1 MCSLQVSLLVSRPA
15 LRPGSDMTVTGH
27 RPHPLTEDGSQS
39 SHASATS
46 AIAAVD
52 HQVQS
57 APMSIEVE
65 AVQQVTDE
73 LVEACRRLL
82 PQLSSSAAPLG
93 ADDLARIADHQANTL
108 FVARSQGTIVGM
120 LTLVTF
126 PLQSGLRA
134 RIEDVVVDQDAR
146 GQGVGTAL
154 TMAALG
160 LAQQQGARS
169 VDLTSRASRV
179 AANRLYQ
186 HLGFQLRDSNVYRY
200 QPPPP
205 AR

>member
-1 MCSLQVSLLVSRPA
+1 MCSLQVSLVVSRPA

-82 PQLSSSAAPLG
+82 PS
-93 ADDLARIADHQANTL
+93 
-108 FVARSQGTIVGM
+108 
-120 LTLVTF
+120 
-126 PLQSGLRA
+126 
-134 RIEDVVVDQDAR
+134 
-146 GQGVGTAL
+146 
-154 TMAALG
+154 
-160 LAQQQGARS
+160 
-169 VDLTSRASRV
+169 
-179 AANRLYQ
+179 
-186 HLGFQLRDSNVYRY
+186 
-200 QPPPP
+200 
-205 AR
+205 